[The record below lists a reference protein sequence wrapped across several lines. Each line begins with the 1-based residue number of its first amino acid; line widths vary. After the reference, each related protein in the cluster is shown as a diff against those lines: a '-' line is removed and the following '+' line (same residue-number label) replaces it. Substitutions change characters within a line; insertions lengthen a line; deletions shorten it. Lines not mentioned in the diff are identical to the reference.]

1 MDVYKRPFNPRFPV
15 VCMDESPRQLIAET
29 KVPIPASPGR
39 LAKYDYEYKRLG
51 VCNIFTDC
59 EPLAGNR
66 MLKIT
71 ERRTKSDW
79 AYFLEI

>member
-1 MDVYKRPFNPRFPV
+1 M
-15 VCMDESPRQLIAET
+15 

-39 LAKYDYEYKRLG
+39 LAKYDCQYKRLS
-51 VCNIFTDC
+51 VCNIFIAC

-71 ERRTKSDW
+71 KRRTKSDW
-79 AYFLEI
+79 AYFL